1 MQTVTACPKS
11 ILLAWDSSEEA
22 VLATRHSMEFLTGCA
37 SVHVTLDDPVARSW
51 ENGEE
56 PGSDMATFLTRHG
69 VKVEVDRIASGGRL
83 SIQNPSP
90 ISRTNL
96 DLRSG
101 LISLNA
107 AN

>member
-1 MQTVTACPKS
+1 
-11 ILLAWDSSEEA
+11 
-22 VLATRHSMEFLTGCA
+22 
-37 SVHVTLDDPVARSW
+37 
-51 ENGEE
+51 
-56 PGSDMATFLTRHG
+56 MATFLTRHG